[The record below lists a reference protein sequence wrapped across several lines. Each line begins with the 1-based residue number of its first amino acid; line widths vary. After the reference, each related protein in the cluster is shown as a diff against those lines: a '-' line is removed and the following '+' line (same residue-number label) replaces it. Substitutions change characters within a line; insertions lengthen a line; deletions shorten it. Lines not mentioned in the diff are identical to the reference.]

1 MADFINQVIEL
12 LSRPPGDLVYYLII
26 LFALE
31 AMLGLAVVRARRSGW
46 TRHLRLILLA
56 ASVMLIGRVVLVVIS
71 LLALQGAR
79 PDVLLADAILP
90 PLERYVDLLSL
101 TFLALAFVPLLRE
114 RGQLGLTLTAI
125 MLVAATIFYAVS
137 ATHWYNLSAVPNQFY
152 NATPQE
158 TIWQAWSLAVAALA
172 ALAVW
177 LKRDAA
183 TGLVFT
189 AFLILAIGSGLQL
202 VWNTPNSNVA
212 AWVRWAQLIA
222 YPLFAV
228 VVYQITEVTA
238 TPQLAAPPSYPLLP
252 PRSDADQAWQTLTTV
267 QNLSTS
273 SDLGESLQRTAAAL
287 AQFLQADLCA
297 IGLLRDSTS
306 ARDKAGIIDLLAV
319 YHPGAAPARGIT
331 LPLERYPAFR
341 RALDTR
347 DALNLDKDSAPAEIR
362 NFYGLLGSFIVG
374 PTVVTPLLDDRA
386 PLGVVLLGNPDS
398 GRSWS
403 PADVEHAQT
412 LVDHMALM
420 LTARENRQ
428 YFTTRVEEL
437 ENSLRQQEAE
447 ATQRRT
453 TLEAL
458 LQQSQTEAQKTAVK
472 LTALAALQE
481 AQHGTEREQIQHLQD
496 ERAQLLRQTQD
507 YQTELSSLIQMQAA
521 LELQLKQAQQDMS
534 VLQDQSKRTPSAAT
548 AANSGNG
555 HNDQQPEVVA
565 SIAQELR
572 TPMTSIAGYTDL
584 LLSESVGILG
594 AMQRQFL
601 QRVKANV
608 ARMEGMLSD
617 LVQITTIDT
626 GQIKLDTAP
635 SDVPELIKDVVMS
648 TSTLFREREQSIRLE
663 LADNLPK
670 LHTDR
675 ESLQQILQHLLSN
688 AALCSPNDAEVV
700 IRAQVPVEMSDYML
714 FSVTDQGGGIAPDD
728 RQRAFHRMYRADH
741 PLVQGLGETGVG
753 LSIAKALVEAQG
765 GRIWVDSEMGRGSTF
780 TFILPLQPVRQEA

>member
-1 MADFINQVIEL
+1 MLDFINQVIEL

-56 ASVMLIGRVVLVVIS
+56 ASVLLIGRVVLVVIS
-71 LLALQGAR
+71 LLSLQGAR

-90 PLERYVDLLSL
+90 PLERYVDLISL

-114 RGQLGLTLTAI
+114 RGQLGLSLTAI
-125 MLVAATIFYAVS
+125 MLVSATIFYAVS
-137 ATHWYNLSAVPNQFY
+137 ATQWYNLSAVPNQFY

-177 LKRDAA
+177 LKRDEA
-183 TGLVFT
+183 TGTIFT

-202 VWNTPNSNVA
+202 VWNTPGSNVA

-238 TPQLAAPPSYPLLP
+238 TPQLVAAPSYPLLP
-252 PRSDADQAWQTLTTV
+252 ARSDAADQAWLTLTTV

-273 SDLGESLQRTAAAL
+273 TDLEDSLERTAAAL

-297 IGLLRDSTS
+297 IGLLRHN
-306 ARDKAGIIDLLAV
+306 ANVIDLLAV
-319 YHPGAAPARGIT
+319 HHPGAAPARGIA
-331 LPLERYPAFR
+331 LPLDRYPLIR
-341 RALDTR
+341 RALETR
-347 DALNLDKDSAPAEIR
+347 DALNIDQNDAPAEVR
-362 NFYGLLGSFIVG
+362 NFYGLLGSFVVG
-374 PTVVTPLLDDRA
+374 PTIIAPLVDDRN

-403 PADVEHAQT
+403 PADAEHAQT

-428 YFTTRVEEL
+428 VFARRVEEL
-437 ENSLRQQEAE
+437 EASLRQQEVE

-453 TLEAL
+453 TLESL
-458 LQQSQTEAQKTAVK
+458 LQQSQAEAQKTGVK

-481 AQHGTEREQIQHLQD
+481 AQHGSEREQIQQLQD
-496 ERAQLLRQTQD
+496 ERTQLQRQTQE
-507 YQTELSSLIQMQAA
+507 YQTELSSLIQLQSAM
-521 LELQLKQAQQDMS
+521 ELQVKQAQQDMAR
-534 VLQDQSKRTPSAAT
+534 LQDQVQGNPPAAPDL
-548 AANSGNG
+548 GNG
-555 HNDQQPEVVA
+555 HGDQQTEVVA

-584 LLSESVGILG
+584 LLGESVGILG

-608 ARMEGMLSD
+608 ARMEGMLID
-617 LVQITTIDT
+617 LVQITAIDT
-626 GQIKLDTAP
+626 GQIKLEAAP

-688 AALCSPNDAEVV
+688 ASLCSPNNAEVV
-700 IRAQVPVEMSDYML
+700 VRAQVPVEMSDYML
-714 FSVTDQGGGIAPDD
+714 FSVADQGGGISPED

-765 GRIWVDSEMGRGSTF
+765 GRIWVDSEMGRGSIF
-780 TFILPLQPVRQEA
+780 TFILPLRPIPQEA

>member
-1 MADFINQVIEL
+1 MSMLNFITQAIEL

-31 AMLGLAVVRARRSGW
+31 AMLGLAVVRARRAGW
-46 TRHLRLILLA
+46 TRQLRLILLA
-56 ASVMLIGRVVLVVIS
+56 AIVMLIGRVALVIIS
-71 LLALQGAR
+71 LLSLQGAR

-90 PLERYVDLLSL
+90 PLERYVDLISL

-114 RGQLGLTLTAI
+114 RGQLGLGLTAI
-125 MLVAATIFYAVS
+125 MLTAATIFYVLS
-137 ATHWYNLSAVPNQFY
+137 ATQWYNLSAVPNQFY

-158 TIWQAWSLAVAALA
+158 TVWQAWLLAMAVLA

-177 LKRDAA
+177 LKRDDSV
-183 TGLVFT
+183 GVVFA
-189 AFLILAIGSGLQL
+189 AFLVLAVGSGLQII
-202 VWNTPNSNVA
+202 WGTADSNVA
-212 AWVRWAQLIA
+212 GWVRLAQLIA

-228 VVYQITEVTA
+228 VVYQLTEVTV
-238 TPQLAAPPSYPLLP
+238 TPQQIAPLNYPLLP
-252 PRSDADQAWQTLTTV
+252 ARSEATDQAWLTLTTI

-273 SDLGESLQRTAAAL
+273 TDLEGALQRTATAL
-287 AQFLQADLCA
+287 AQFLQADFCA
-297 IGLLRDSTS
+297 IGLLRNKS
-306 ARDKAGIIDLLAV
+306 ANIIDVLAV
-319 YHPGAAPARGIT
+319 HHPGAALARGIAI
-331 LPLERYPAFR
+331 PLDRYPLIR
-341 RALDTR
+341 RTLEAR
-347 DALNLDKDSAPAEIR
+347 DALNIDKIDTPPEIR
-362 NFYGLLGSFIVG
+362 NVYGLLGSFVVG
-374 PTVVTPLLDDRA
+374 PTIVAPLVDERN

-403 PADVEHAQT
+403 PADAEHAQT

-428 YFTTRVEEL
+428 YFAKRVEEL
-437 ENSLRQQEAE
+437 ENSLRQQEVE

-453 TLEAL
+453 MLESL
-458 LQQSQTEAQKTAVK
+458 LQQSQSDAQKTAVK
-472 LTALAALQE
+472 LAALAALQE
-481 AQHGTEREQIQHLQD
+481 AQQGSEHEQIQHLQD
-496 ERAQLLRQTQD
+496 ERTQLERQTRE
-507 YQTELSSLIQMQAA
+507 YQTELSSLIQLQSAM
-521 LELQLKQAQQDMS
+521 ELQLKQAQQDMAR
-534 VLQDQSKRTPSAAT
+534 LQDQLQRNPPTAPAT
-548 AANSGNG
+548 GNG
-555 HNDQQPEVVA
+555 HSDQQTEVIA

-584 LLSESVGILG
+584 LLGESVGILG

-617 LVQITTIDT
+617 LVQITAIDT
-626 GQIKLDTAP
+626 GQIKLEAA
-635 SDVPELIKDVVMS
+635 SIDVPELIKDAVMS
-648 TSTLFREREQSIRLE
+648 SSTLFREREQSIRLE
-663 LADNLPK
+663 LADNLPR
-670 LHTDR
+670 LHIDR

-688 AALCSPNDAEVV
+688 AALCSPNNAEVIV
-700 IRAQVPVEMSDYML
+700 RAQVPVEMADYML
-714 FSVTDQGGGIAPDD
+714 FSVADQGGGISPED

-780 TFILPLQPVRQEA
+780 TFILPLQPIHEEA

>member
-1 MADFINQVIEL
+1 
-12 LSRPPGDLVYYLII
+12 
-26 LFALE
+26 
-31 AMLGLAVVRARRSGW
+31 
-46 TRHLRLILLA
+46 
-56 ASVMLIGRVVLVVIS
+56 MLIGRVVLIVIS

-79 PDVLLADAILP
+79 PDVLLAEAILP

-114 RGQLGLTLTAI
+114 RGQLGLGLTAI
-125 MLVAATIFYAVS
+125 MLVAATIFYALS
-137 ATHWYNLSAVPNQFY
+137 ATQWYNLSAVPNQFY

-177 LKRDAA
+177 LKRDDT
-183 TGLVFT
+183 TGVVFA
-189 AFLILAIGSGLQL
+189 AFLMLAIGSGLQL
-202 VWNTPNSNVA
+202 VLGSATSNVA
-212 AWVRWAQLIA
+212 GWVRLAQLIA
-222 YPLFAV
+222 YPMFAV
-228 VVYQITEVTA
+228 VVYQITEA
-238 TPQLAAPPSYPLLP
+238 APSAPQLAAPSAYPLLP
-252 PRSDADQAWQTLTTV
+252 ARSEATEQAWLTLTTI
-267 QNLSTS
+267 QNLSTGAELE
-273 SDLGESLQRTAAAL
+273 DSLQRTAAVL

-297 IGLLRDSTS
+297 IGLLSNNANVFDR
-306 ARDKAGIIDLLAV
+306 AGV
-319 YHPGAAPARGIT
+319 YHPGAVPPRGVA
-331 LPLERYPAFR
+331 LPLDRYPLIR
-341 RALDTR
+341 RTLETR
-347 DALNLDKDSAPAEIR
+347 SALNVDKIDAPPEIR
-362 NFYGLLGSFIVG
+362 NLYGLLGSFIVG
-374 PTVVTPLLDDRA
+374 PTIIAPLVDDRK

-403 PADVEHAQT
+403 PADAEHAQT

-428 YFTTRVEEL
+428 HFARRIEEL
-437 ENSLRQQEAE
+437 ETSLRQQELE

-458 LQQSQTEAQKTAVK
+458 LQQSQAEAQKTAVK
-472 LTALAALQE
+472 LAALAALQE
-481 AQHGTEREQIQHLQD
+481 AQHGAEREQIQQLQD
-496 ERAQLLRQTQD
+496 ERSRLQRQTQE
-507 YQTELSSLIQMQAA
+507 YQAELSQLDPTANGHGTPVEAGAA
-521 LELQLKQAQQDMS
+521 RHGAAARS
-534 VLQDQSKRTPSAAT
+534 SAASRGG
-548 AANSGNG
+548 AIGQRLDDHQA
-555 HNDQQPEVVA
+555 EVIA

-584 LLSESVGILG
+584 LLGESVGILG

-608 ARMEGMLSD
+608 ARMEGMLTD
-617 LVQITTIDT
+617 LVQITVIDT
-626 GQIKLDTAP
+626 GQIKLEAAP
-635 SDVPELIKDVVMS
+635 IDVPELIKDAVMS
-648 TSTLFREREQSIRLE
+648 SSTLFREREQSIRLE
-663 LADNLPK
+663 LADNLPR

-688 AALCSPNDAEVV
+688 AALCSPNKAEVV
-700 IRAQVPVEMSDYML
+700 VRAQVPVEMPDYML
-714 FSVTDQGGGIAPDD
+714 FSVTDQGGGIAPED

-780 TFILPLQPVRQEA
+780 TFILPLQPIQQEA